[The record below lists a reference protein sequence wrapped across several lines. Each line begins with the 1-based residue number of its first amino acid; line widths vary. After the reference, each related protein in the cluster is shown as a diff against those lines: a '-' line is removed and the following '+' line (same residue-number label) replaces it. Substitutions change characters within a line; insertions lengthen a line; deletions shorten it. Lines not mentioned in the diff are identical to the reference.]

1 MAPYRSKSLLPPTTQ
16 QERMTVLVRG
26 SLRVSGV
33 WQWCHVL
40 RSLHGASR
48 CLLMQPNDQME
59 VQGAVS
65 VAMRIKSLWG
75 PLRWL
80 WMPLLPLR
88 PIYMRD
94 CFLKSLQRKPIG
106 IVPKGLSLHLMAH
119 KSGAYVHRYVG
130 VLKLCRKS
138 FTE

>member
-1 MAPYRSKSLLPPTTQ
+1 MTPYRSKSLLPPTTQ

-33 WQWCHVL
+33 CQWCHVL

-80 WMPLLPLR
+80 WMLLLPLR

-94 CFLKSLQRKPIG
+94 CFLKSLQGQPIG
-106 IVPKGLSLHLMAH
+106 VIPKGLALHLMAH
-119 KSGAYVHRYVG
+119 KSGTTTSSIPHNP
-130 VLKLCRKS
+130 LLCE
-138 FTE
+138 TQ